1 LSENQKDW
9 ALERKIRKS
18 AMWSLATSY
27 RDDIT
32 RKREP
37 KWNSASVG
45 CYEAT
50 TDFGSH
56 FGIHSPNA
64 INVTIVGTLDVDSN
78 ANYMIDYVLAGTFFV
93 DLSSPTK

>member
-1 LSENQKDW
+1 LSENQKDR

-18 AMWSLATSY
+18 AMWSVATSY
-27 RDDIT
+27 QDDIT

-45 CYEAT
+45 CYEAK

-56 FGIHSPNA
+56 FSIHLPNA
-64 INVTIVGTLDVDSN
+64 IKVSIVGTLDVDSN
-78 ANYMIDYVLAGTFFV
+78 AN
-93 DLSSPTK
+93 

>member
-1 LSENQKDW
+1 LSENQKDG

-18 AMWSLATSY
+18 TMWSLMTSY

-37 KWNSASVG
+37 KLNLASMG

-50 TDFGSH
+50 TDFGSC
-56 FGIHSPNA
+56 FGMYSPNA
-64 INVTIVGTLDVDSN
+64 INVSIVRTLDVDSN
-78 ANYMIDYVLAGTFFV
+78 AN
-93 DLSSPTK
+93 

>member
-1 LSENQKDW
+1 MDR

-18 AMWSLATSY
+18 AMWSLTTSY

-50 TDFGSH
+50 TDFGSG
-56 FGIHSPNA
+56 FGKHSPNA
-64 INVTIVGTLDVDSN
+64 INVSIVEMLGVNSN
-78 ANYMIDYVLAGTFFV
+78 ANKMVDYVVAGTFFV
-93 DLSSPTK
+93 D

>member
-1 LSENQKDW
+1 MIVAVLSENQKDG
-9 ALERKIRKS
+9 ALEQKIRKS

-32 RKREP
+32 REREP
-37 KWNSASVG
+37 KWNSALVG

-56 FGIHSPNA
+56 FGIHSPNT
-64 INVTIVGTLDVDSN
+64 INVSIIGTLDVDSN
-78 ANYMIDYVLAGTFFV
+78 AN
-93 DLSSPTK
+93 

>member
-1 LSENQKDW
+1 MSENQKDG

-27 RDDIT
+27 YQDDIT
-32 RKREP
+32 RRKREP
-37 KWNSASVG
+37 KWNSATVG

-50 TDFGSH
+50 SDFGSH

-64 INVTIVGTLDVDSN
+64 INVSIVGTLDVDSN
-78 ANYMIDYVLAGTFFV
+78 AN
-93 DLSSPTK
+93 